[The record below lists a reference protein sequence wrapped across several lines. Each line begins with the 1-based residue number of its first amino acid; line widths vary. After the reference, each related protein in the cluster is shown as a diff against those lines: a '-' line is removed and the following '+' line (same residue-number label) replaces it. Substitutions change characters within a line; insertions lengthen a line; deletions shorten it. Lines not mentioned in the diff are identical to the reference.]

1 MKHNYHTHT
10 FRCHHADPDERAYI
24 EAGLANGLTTL
35 GFSDHAPY
43 CFPGGYNSGF
53 RVELDMTTDYF
64 MTLGTLREE
73 YRTTHPEL
81 TILLGF
87 EMEYYPDLFRPT
99 LDFIDRSAAVLPS
112 GEKAGLEYLILGQ
125 HMTKNEYDG
134 GVPSGKADD
143 DESRLHAYVDQVI
156 AGMETGCYSYVAHP
170 DMVNFTGKESIF
182 EKAAA
187 ELCAAAKELNVPL
200 EINLLGLHE
209 HRHYPNDLFWN
220 IAAETGVSAVLGCD
234 AHAAER
240 VGNPVLVAE
249 GEAFA
254 KAHGLTLLDEV
265 TIRNPLG

>member
-10 FRCHHADPDERAYI
+10 FRCHHASGTEREYI
-24 EAGLANGLTTL
+24 ETGLANGLTTL

-43 CFPGGYNSGF
+43 CFPGSYYSNF
-53 RVELDMTTDYF
+53 RVDLDMTTDYF
-64 MTLGTLREE
+64 ETLGKLREE
-73 YRTTHPEL
+73 YRETHPEL

-87 EMEYYPDLFRPT
+87 EMEYYPELFERT
-99 LDFIDRSAAVLPS
+99 LDFIDKHAAVLPS

-134 GVPSGKADD
+134 GIPAGRPDD
-143 DESRLHAYVDQVI
+143 DEEKLRDYVSQVI
-156 AGMETGCYSYVAHP
+156 AAMETGCYTYVAHP
-170 DMVNFTGKESIF
+170 DMVNFEGKESIF
-182 EKAAA
+182 EKAAL
-187 ELCAAAKELNVPL
+187 ELCTAAKELNVPL

-209 HRHYPNDLFWN
+209 HRHYPRDLFWDV
-220 IAAETGVSAVLGCD
+220 ASSVGCKAVLGCD

-254 KAHGLTLLDEV
+254 KAHGLVLLEEV
-265 TIRNPLG
+265 EIRNPLK